1 MVSSGKQIDAV
12 RFIHV
17 FQLTESYPLVPL
29 LKTYLKDLRRNSQGD
44 NTGDGTGVQVYFSQ
58 PQTRTISVKNNFSDD
73 FLFQ

>member
-1 MVSSGKQIDAV
+1 MVRSGKQIDAV

-44 NTGDGTGVQVYFSQ
+44 NTGDATGAQVYFSRPETQ
-58 PQTRTISVKNNFSDD
+58 SLSIEIF
-73 FLFQ
+73 F